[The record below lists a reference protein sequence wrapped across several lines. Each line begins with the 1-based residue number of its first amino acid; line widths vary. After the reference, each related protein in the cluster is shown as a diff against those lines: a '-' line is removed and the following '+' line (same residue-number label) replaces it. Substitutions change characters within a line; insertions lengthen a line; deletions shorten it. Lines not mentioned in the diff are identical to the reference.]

1 MPGPN
6 YVLSKGY
13 TAQSAIS
20 RFFAVKGGTLDET
33 CTAVTAATDNILGI
47 AQQDVVAADVNK
59 QAIEVRSQGISK
71 MVASAAIAKDA
82 GVALSANG
90 RGVTQGA
97 AGTRVIGI
105 ARTAASAAGDW
116 FDVELIPSGYGQVP

>member
-13 TAQSAIS
+13 IAQTAVS

-33 CTAVTAATDNILGI
+33 CTAVTGATDNILGV
-47 AQQDVVAADVNK
+47 AQQEVVAADANK
-59 QAIEVRSQGISK
+59 QAIEVRSQGITK

-82 GVALSANG
+82 GVNISANG
-90 RGVTQGA
+90 RAATQGA
-97 AGTRVIGI
+97 AGTRVIGK
-105 ARTAASAAGDW
+105 ALTAAAAAGDW
-116 FDVELIPSGYGQVP
+116 IDVELIPTGYGQVP